1 MDDETKIFFE
11 KLTGVN
17 GNGGNSDMEE
27 AEEEKEEEKEVE
39 MEIEKPAPKKNGRFS
54 KKKTEEVIEEAV
66 EEPKMLA
73 EENPLNELDEL
84 FDESEGELAIDVYS
98 TPTSLVIESAIAGVK
113 PEDIDVSISPESIT
127 IRGKRERIDKIKTEN
142 YIHQECY
149 WGRFSRTI
157 ILPQEIDPDKSQASI
172 KNGVLKINLPKANK
186 EKTKKIKIK
195 FE

>member
-11 KLTGVN
+11 KLTGAN
-17 GNGGNSDMEE
+17 GNGGNSDIEE
-27 AEEEKEEEKEVE
+27 SEKKEVE
-39 MEIEKPAPKKNGRFS
+39 MEIEKPAPKKNGRFL
-54 KKKTEEVIEEAV
+54 KKKTEETD
-66 EEPKMLA
+66 EEPLILV

-84 FDESEGELAIDVYS
+84 FDEAEGELAIDVYS
-98 TPTSLVIESAIAGVK
+98 TPASLVIESAIAGVK

-127 IRGKRERIDKIKTEN
+127 IRGKRERTDKIKTES

-172 KNGVLKINLPKANK
+172 KNGVLKITLPKANK

>member
-11 KLTGVN
+11 KLTDVN
-17 GNGGNSDMEE
+17 GNSKDSNIEE
-27 AEEEKEEEKEVE
+27 DGEKEVE
-39 MEIEKPAPKKNGRFS
+39 MEVEKPAPKKNGRFS
-54 KKKTEEVIEEAV
+54 KKKTEETV
-66 EEPKMLA
+66 EEPEMLT
-73 EENPLNELDEL
+73 EENPLDELDEL
-84 FDESEGELAIDVYS
+84 FDEAEGELAIDVYS
-98 TPTSLVIESAIAGVK
+98 APASLVIESAIAGVK
-113 PEDIDVSISPESIT
+113 PEDIDILISPESIT

-172 KNGVLKINLPKANK
+172 KNGVLKITLPKANK

>member
-11 KLTGVN
+11 KLTGAN
-17 GNGGNSDMEE
+17 GNDEDSDAEE
-27 AEEEKEEEKEVE
+27 NAEEKEIE
-39 MEIEKPAPKKNGRFS
+39 MEIEKPTLKKTGRGA
-54 KKKTEEVIEEAV
+54 KKKTSEEPEKIAV
-66 EEPKMLA
+66 FEEPKMLD
-73 EENPLNELDEL
+73 EENSIDEL

-113 PEDIDVSISPESIT
+113 PENIDVSINPESIT

-172 KNGVLKINLPKANK
+172 KNGVLKITLPKRDK
-186 EKTKKIKIK
+186 EKVKKIKIK

>member
-11 KLTGVN
+11 KLTGAN
-17 GNGGNSDMEE
+17 GNGADSDFEE
-27 AEEEKEEEKEVE
+27 NIEKEVE
-39 MEIEKPAPKKNGRFS
+39 MEIEKPTPKKNGRFL
-54 KKKTEEVIEEAV
+54 KKKNEETA

-73 EENPLNELDEL
+73 GENPLENSFDEL

-98 TPTSLVIESAIAGVK
+98 TPASLVIESAIAGVK
-113 PEDIDVSISPESIT
+113 PEDIDVSINPESIT
-127 IRGKRERIDKIKTEN
+127 IRGKRERTEKVKTDN

-157 ILPQEIDPDKSQASI
+157 ILPQEVDPDKSQASI
-172 KNGVLKINLPKANK
+172 KNGVLKITLPKANK
-186 EKTKKIKIK
+186 EKTKRIKIK

>member
-11 KLTGVN
+11 KLTGAN
-17 GNGGNSDMEE
+17 GNGGNSDFEE
-27 AEEEKEEEKEVE
+27 NEEKEVE
-39 MEIEKPAPKKNGRFS
+39 TEAEKPTPKKNGRFS
-54 KKKTEEVIEEAV
+54 KKKTTEIEEEA
-66 EEPKMLA
+66 EESKMLA

-84 FDESEGELAIDVYS
+84 FDEAEGELAIDVYS
-98 TPTSLVIESAIAGVK
+98 TPASLVIESAIAGVK
-113 PEDIDVSISPESIT
+113 PEDIDVSINPESIT

-157 ILPQEIDPDKSQASI
+157 ILPQEIDPDKSHASI
-172 KNGVLKINLPKANK
+172 KNGVLKIILPKANK

>member
-17 GNGGNSDMEE
+17 GNDDEPEE
-27 AEEEKEEEKEVE
+27 IE
-39 MEIEKPAPKKNGRFS
+39 MEVEKPAPKKTGRGA
-54 KKKTEEVIEEAV
+54 KKKSEEAV
-66 EEPKMLA
+66 EEIAEEPKMLA
-73 EENPLNELDEL
+73 EEDSSGELDEL

-113 PEDIDVSISPESIT
+113 PEDIDVSINPESVT
-127 IRGKRERIDKIKTEN
+127 IRGKRERTDRIKTDN

-157 ILPQEIDPDKSQASI
+157 ILPQEIDPDKSQANI
-172 KNGVLKINLPKANK
+172 KNGVLKITLPRKDK
-186 EKTKKIKIK
+186 EKSKKIKIK

>member
-1 MDDETKIFFE
+1 MIRWLSEAMDDETKIFFE
-11 KLTGVN
+11 KLTGAN
-17 GNGGNSDMEE
+17 GNSGNSDFEE
-27 AEEEKEEEKEVE
+27 NEEKEVE
-39 MEIEKPAPKKNGRFS
+39 MEIEKLAPKKNGRFS
-54 KKKTEEVIEEAV
+54 KKRSEEIV
-66 EEPKMLA
+66 EEPKMFA
-73 EENPLNELDEL
+73 EENPLDELDEL
-84 FDESEGELAIDVYS
+84 FDEAEGELAIDVYS

-172 KNGVLKINLPKANK
+172 KNGVLKITLPKANK
-186 EKTKKIKIK
+186 EKVKKIKIK

>member
-11 KLTGVN
+11 KLTGAN
-17 GNGGNSDMEE
+17 GNGEDFDS
-27 AEEEKEEEKEVE
+27 EEKEAER
-39 MEIEKPAPKKNGRFS
+39 PAPKRNGRFS
-54 KKKTEEVIEEAV
+54 KKKTEAITEESA
-66 EEPKMLA
+66 EEPKILT

-84 FDESEGELAIDVYS
+84 FDEAEGELAIDVYS
-98 TPTSLVIESAIAGVK
+98 TPASLVIESAIAGVK

-127 IRGKRERIDKIKTEN
+127 IRGKRERIDKIKTES

-157 ILPQEIDPDKSQASI
+157 ILPQEIDPDKSQANI
-172 KNGVLKINLPKANK
+172 KNGVLKITLPKANK

>member
-11 KLTGVN
+11 KLTGAN
-17 GNGGNSDMEE
+17 GNGEDSGIDEIEE
-27 AEEEKEEEKEVE
+27 NEEEQEVE
-39 MEIEKPAPKKNGRFS
+39 MEVEKPALKKSGRGA
-54 KKKTEEVIEEAV
+54 KKKITEDEESEETKMFTEENS
-66 EEPKMLA
+66 LD
-73 EENPLNELDEL
+73 ELDEL
-84 FDESEGELAIDVYS
+84 FDEAEGELAIDVYS

-113 PEDIDVSISPESIT
+113 PEDIDVSINPESIT

-172 KNGVLKINLPKANK
+172 KNGVLKITLPKKDK
-186 EKTKKIKIK
+186 EKVKKIKIK